1 MKDTLEQIFESAGPE
16 VNIIP
21 VMNIETAQN
30 GVIDAEMPGVLPI
43 LPLRNAILFPATVI
57 PVTVGRAKS
66 IQLVNDAFR
75 GNKLL
80 GAVTQID
87 AKVENPNPDDIF
99 KVGTLGKIVK
109 IVEMP
114 NDTITVILQGV
125 KRFDI
130 KQINITAPYMMAEVS
145 YRNDITPAPG
155 NKEMD
160 ALTGSI
166 KDSAMRIIKLTPHL
180 PQEASFAIKSIEG
193 YDFIVNFIASSIE
206 IENTTDKVA
215 LLKEDKLYDRAVKL
229 LELMNKQLDILK
241 IKDDI
246 QQKVKSE
253 IDQQQREYYLNN
265 QLKTI
270 QEELGITEEENL
282 TEFRKRAQEKKWS
295 EKMAETFEKEVHK
308 LEHINP
314 NSADYNVQYAYV
326 EFLLDLPWNETTPDN
341 LDMKHAQQILDEDHF
356 GLEKVK
362 EMIIE
367 YLAVLKLKGDMKSPI
382 LCLYGPPGVGKT
394 SLGKSIAR
402 SLDRKYGRISLG
414 GLHDEAEIRGHR
426 KTYIGAMPGRIIQT
440 IKRCGTSNPVIVLD
454 EIDKVTAD
462 VHGDPASALL
472 EALDPEQNTTFHDN
486 YLDLEYDLSKVL
498 FIATANDITAVSPAL
513 RDRME
518 LINIPGYILEDKVR
532 IAQDHL
538 IAKQS
543 DAHGFKKEEMVL
555 SDKMIE
561 KVISE
566 YTRESGVRALDKY
579 LAKLAR
585 ARAKAIAS
593 DEKYDAEY
601 DAKQIEA
608 NLKLVGFESI
618 NSKDTTIQDSN
629 NKKVDYEIKDG
640 DIVSSNAGHITSEE
654 AKILIEDL
662 DAYFH
667 EKYPDFKGKFY
678 PGISYRH
685 LFVYNDAD
693 LTNLDTIG
701 VVPPHD
707 IVGENIKENL
717 FIDED
722 FDSDSPEVELIKK
735 ISYGSQE
742 FLENHPVNQKRAEEG
757 KEIANMVW
765 LWGQGTMPAMPSL
778 KETYN
783 LNGAVITGV
792 DLINGL
798 GVCSESDIIEVPG
811 ATGFFDTDYK
821 AKGEY
826 AIEALKN
833 HDVLFIHVEAPDEA
847 GHAGEI
853 EEKIK
858 AIESIDKYII
868 APVFEYL
875 ESQGDFKVAVLPD
888 HPTPIDVR
896 THTRDMVPVTIYDST
911 GEADSVECYDEDSVK
926 DGALGELVGC
936 NILNLLLNKD

>member
-362 EMIIE
+362 ERIIE

-486 YLDLEYDLSKVL
+486 YLDLDYDLSKVL
-498 FIATANDITAVSPAL
+498 FITTANDISTIHPAL
-513 RDRME
+513 KDRME
-518 LINIPGYILEDKVR
+518 MINVSGYLAEEK
-532 IAQDHL
+532 L
-538 IAKQS
+538 SIAKKYLIPKQRE
-543 DAHGFKKEEMVL
+543 AHGLKEDEL
-555 SDKMIE
+555 NFSDDAIE
-561 KVISE
+561 TIIDQ
-566 YTRESGVRALDKY
+566 YTRESGVRGLDKQIAKVARTIAKKIALEEDRPQILTSKEVKEY
-579 LAKLAR
+579 LGLPTNFHDIQEGNEAPGVVTGLAWTQMGGEILFVECSLSDGKGVLSTTGNLGDVMKESVTIAMQYLKAHPQLAGTTAKEIAE
-585 ARAKAIAS
+585 KDIHIHVPEGAIP
-593 DEKYDAEY
+593 
-601 DAKQIEA
+601 
-608 NLKLVGFESI
+608 
-618 NSKDTTIQDSN
+618 
-629 NKKVDYEIKDG
+629 KDG
-640 DIVSSNAGHITSEE
+640 PSAGITMVSAMASA
-654 AKILIEDL
+654 
-662 DAYFH
+662 
-667 EKYPDFKGKFY
+667 FKGKAVKS
-678 PGISYRH
+678 GIAMTGEITLRGRV
-685 LFVYNDAD
+685 L
-693 LTNLDTIG
+693 
-701 VVPPHD
+701 P
-707 IVGENIKENL
+707 VGGIKE
-717 FIDED
+717 
-722 FDSDSPEVELIKK
+722 K
-735 ISYGSQE
+735 I
-742 FLENHPVNQKRAEEG
+742 LAAKRA
-757 KEIANMVW
+757 
-765 LWGQGTMPAMPSL
+765 
-778 KETYN
+778 
-783 LNGAVITGV
+783 GV
-792 DLINGL
+792 KTIVLSEDNEKDINDINDIYIKGL
-798 GVCSESDIIEVPG
+798 EFHYV
-811 ATGFFDTDYK
+811 
-821 AKGEY
+821 
-826 AIEALKN
+826 KN
-833 HDVLFIHVEAPDEA
+833 IDDVLDF
-847 GHAGEI
+847 
-853 EEKIK
+853 
-858 AIESIDKYII
+858 
-868 APVFEYL
+868 VF
-875 ESQGDFKVAVLPD
+875 S
-888 HPTPIDVR
+888 R
-896 THTRDMVPVTIYDST
+896 
-911 GEADSVECYDEDSVK
+911 
-926 DGALGELVGC
+926 
-936 NILNLLLNKD
+936 